1 MTLKEFFLQ
10 HPRAALGFS
19 GGVDSAFLL
28 AMAGKYGADVQP
40 YFIKTVFQPA
50 FELEDARRL
59 TRELG
64 KTFIVVEHDVLK
76 ENEISANPANRCY
89 YCKKTL
95 FSILKERALKDGYTL
110 LLDGSNAS
118 DDAFD
123 RPGMRAAH
131 ELKVLSPL
139 RECGLTKKEIRRRSR
154 EEGLFTWDKP
164 SYACLATRI
173 PTGTVLQREM
183 LETIEKAEEELKG
196 IGFRDFRVRLFHG
209 AARIQIPQEQ
219 MAEMI
224 EKRDKVTELLSPY
237 FSEFFLDLKPRR
249 SE

>member
-1 MTLKEFFLQ
+1 
-10 HPRAALGFS
+10 
-19 GGVDSAFLL
+19 
-28 AMAGKYGADVQP
+28 
-40 YFIKTVFQPA
+40 
-50 FELEDARRL
+50 
-59 TRELG
+59 
-64 KTFIVVEHDVLK
+64 
-76 ENEISANPANRCY
+76 
-89 YCKKTL
+89 
-95 FSILKERALKDGYTL
+95 
-110 LLDGSNAS
+110 
-118 DDAFD
+118 
-123 RPGMRAAH
+123 MRAAH

-209 AARIQIPQEQ
+209 AARIQIPEEQ

-237 FSEFFLDLKPRR
+237 FSGLFLDLKPRR

>member
-1 MTLKEFFLQ
+1 MNLKEFFLQ

-19 GGVDSAFLL
+19 GGIDSAFLL
-28 AMAGKYGADVQP
+28 AMSVKYGADVQP
-40 YFIKTVFQPA
+40 YFIKTAFQPA

-64 KTFIVVEHDVLK
+64 KTLIVIEHDILK
-76 ENEISANPANRCY
+76 DNEISANPANRCY

-95 FSILKERALKDGYTL
+95 FSVLKERALKDGYTL
-110 LLDGSNAS
+110 LMDGSNAS
-118 DDAFD
+118 DDVSD

-131 ELKVLSPL
+131 ELEVLSPL
-139 RECGLTKKEIRRRSR
+139 RDCGLTKKEIRRLSR

-183 LETIEKAEEELKG
+183 LEKIEKAEEELKG
-196 IGFRDFRVRLFHG
+196 IGFQDFRIRLFHG
-209 AARIQIPQEQ
+209 AARIQITEGQ
-219 MAEMI
+219 MKEML
-224 EKRDKVTELLSPY
+224 EKKERIIKLLTPY
-237 FSEFFLDLKPRR
+237 FEDVFLDLKFRQ